1 MQFLMAIDL
10 CRTENG
16 RKRKKNECTAQT
28 VTVAMWTQLR
38 KKITIIMLHF
48 LGTLFVFVHVVC
60 VVSAYVSRMSFPFE
74 FLPGGLLDIFLSFSS
89 SRSPSYPLFYSS
101 SWYAR
106 LIRPTVCVQF
116 AIHPDEC
123 FDHLLFE
130 GKKSS
135 HPVRERDAIWSAIQC
150 VFCCW
155 HSTSKLATVCVCVLC
170 AYAREIIRYEV
181 FFFAF
186 YSLLGVLFL
195 ALRTFFS
202 AHPDFLFRLL
212 RQI

>member
-1 MQFLMAIDL
+1 MPQCKYKFARDSISTMAKISSGQQMQFLMAIDL

-130 GKKSS
+130 GKKKFASCAWARCDLIGDS
-135 HPVRERDAIWSAIQC
+135 MCILL
-150 VFCCW
+150 
-155 HSTSKLATVCVCVLC
+155 LAFNL
-170 AYAREIIRYEV
+170 
-181 FFFAF
+181 
-186 YSLLGVLFL
+186 
-195 ALRTFFS
+195 
-202 AHPDFLFRLL
+202 
-212 RQI
+212 